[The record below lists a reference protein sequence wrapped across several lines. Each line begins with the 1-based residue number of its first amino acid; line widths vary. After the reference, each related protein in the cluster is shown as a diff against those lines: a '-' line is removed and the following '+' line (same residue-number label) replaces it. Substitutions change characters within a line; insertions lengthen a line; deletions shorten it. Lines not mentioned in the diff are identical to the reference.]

1 MPINSLS
8 KFEKLPDSNQS
19 TAFKLD
25 TQLFFWLNP
34 EHDSWKKDWT
44 SGLTNRKKLFELPI
58 LRRFVTAAGLIPV
71 DISAGKQRLMKNRH
85 NI

>member
-58 LRRFVTAAGLIPV
+58 LLLLLSLSSFRSICNTTTP
-71 DISAGKQRLMKNRH
+71 K
-85 NI
+85 